1 MNELMW
7 GVLGPE
13 NVRSERRTRTLG
25 LGAAVRNFNELAV
38 PGVGGVWF
46 AKQIFLALLGVAVAE
61 RVRQRGGR
69 NDNIQLT
76 NAIEALACWL
86 EYASNG
92 WESDDRLRG
101 VDKLASAS
109 APPSFA
115 VFGSRGFY
123 VTQPMRMSTVQALRS
138 LGLVEGTSERFNAYR
153 CSPTGL
159 ALIEAGCGSVRPR
172 KSDPLEALAGW
183 VAGDFDAG
191 SESMRVLLS
200 PVEPLPPPAHAL
212 LLECLCQGGG
222 EATERRRA
230 ATEWVSALIE
240 GQASG
245 SGQPSQLS
253 AQHWHDVQ
261 AGALFFTLQKRAIG
275 VLDAVEVALAASD
288 AHALAMDDAVGAAV
302 KAAVEPLRHQAMAFL
317 KHAFTDLAQTGA
329 NVFAHECADPS
340 DLRVVEYL
348 LMRDERVLR
357 LRDGVV
363 LPGPA
368 FEPSSIALSGE
379 DDARPAASALP
390 LPNDVSYRIH
400 NLYLFN
406 LDLRGELH
414 AWLRDGGTVENDD
427 E

>member
-1 MNELMW
+1 MNELIW

-13 NVRSERRTRTLG
+13 NVRSERRTRTLR

-38 PGVGGVWF
+38 PGLGGVWF
-46 AKQIFLALLGVAVAE
+46 AKQIFLALLGLAVAE

-69 NDNIQLT
+69 YDNMQVT

-86 EYASNG
+86 EYRRNG

-109 APPSFA
+109 APPVFTA
-115 VFGSRGFY
+115 FGSRGFY

-153 CSPTGL
+153 CSTTGL
-159 ALIEAGCGSVRPR
+159 ALIEASCGSVRPR

-183 VAGDFDAG
+183 VMGEFDAG
-191 SESMRVLLS
+191 SESMRALLS
-200 PVEPLPPPAHAL
+200 PVEPLPSQAHAL

-222 EATERRRA
+222 EDTGRRRA
-230 ATEWVSALIE
+230 ATEWVGALIE
-240 GQASG
+240 GQATG

-261 AGALFFTLQKRAIG
+261 AGALFFALQKRAFA
-275 VLDAVEVALAASD
+275 VLDAVEVALAAHAD
-288 AHALAMDDAVGAAV
+288 RALALDDAMGASV
-302 KAAVEPLRHQAMAFL
+302 RAAIAPLRRQAKAFL
-317 KHAFTDLAQTGA
+317 EHAFVDLAQTGA

-340 DLRVVEYL
+340 ERRVVERL

-363 LPGPA
+363 LPGQA
-368 FEPSSIALSGE
+368 FDPSSIALSGE
-379 DDARPAASALP
+379 DEARPVAPALP
-390 LPNDVSYRIH
+390 LPSDVSYRIH

-406 LDLRGELH
+406 LDLRGELD
-414 AWLRDGGTVENDD
+414 AWLRNGGTVENND